1 MDPTLPRVA
10 TQPETSW
17 DERRDLDHLY
27 RLYAPWL
34 AAMLRKRFGR
44 GIQADADDV
53 VQETYVRLASHDPD
67 QIRRPQALLMRV
79 ASNLAKDLMR
89 RRAVRGRHAHAV
101 QDDPSQDPSTTLPVE
116 ELLVKELI
124 LSIPEAYRDVF
135 VLSRFQG
142 LTYEEIATRCG
153 LSVKSVEWRLGK
165 AIAHCL
171 EARSGL
177 SGRSDR

>member
-10 TQPETSW
+10 TQPKTDW
-17 DERRDLDHLY
+17 DERRDLDQLY

-34 AAMLRKRFGR
+34 VAMLRKRFGR
-44 GIQADADDV
+44 GIEADAEDV
-53 VQETYVRLASHDPD
+53 VQETYVRLAPHDPE

-89 RRAVRGRHAHAV
+89 RRAVRGRHLRSV
-101 QDDPSQDPSTTLPVE
+101 QNSPSQDPSVTLPGD

-124 LSIPEAYRDVF
+124 LSIPKTYRDVF
-135 VLSRFQG
+135 VLSRFEG

-165 AIAHCL
+165 AIAHCMT
-171 EARSGL
+171 ARSELG
-177 SGRSDR
+177 GRSDR

>member
-10 TQPETSW
+10 TQPDW
-17 DERRDLDHLY
+17 GERRDLDQLY

-44 GIQADADDV
+44 GIEADAEDV
-53 VQETYVRLASHDPD
+53 VQETYVRLAPHDPD
-67 QIRRPQALLMRV
+67 HIRQPQALLMRV
-79 ASNLAKDLMR
+79 ASNLAKDLIR
-89 RRAVRGRHAHAV
+89 RRAVRGRHV
-101 QDDPSQDPSTTLPVE
+101 RNFQDGPSQDPSMALPGD

-165 AIAHCL
+165 AIAHCMT
-171 EARSGL
+171 ARSELG
-177 SGRSDR
+177 GRSDR